1 MRKSVIAL
9 LALGLVVA
17 TTAFASNDVRISQV
31 YTGGGS
37 SSGYYIKDYVELFN
51 SGSVAVDLGSY
62 ALQYGSAT
70 GSSFGS
76 ASYNWFNFPAGTT
89 IQPCG
94 YLLIETSSAGS
105 GGVALPVPAD
115 FSTTSLSMS
124 GSSGKLALVNNQNPN
139 NLCSNP
145 SVFIDLF
152 GYGTANCYEGTAA
165 PNSSTTTTF
174 VRNNGGMTD
183 TDNNF
188 NDFTVAAT
196 SGVTMHN
203 SLSPRN
209 PDCLAVPAKSTT
221 WGKIKTIYR

>member
-17 TTAFASNDVRISQV
+17 TTAFASNPVRISQV

-76 ASYNWFNFPAGTT
+76 ASYNWFNFPAGTM

-105 GGVALPVPAD
+105 GGVVLPVAAD

-124 GSSGKLALVNNQNPN
+124 GSSGKLGLVNNQNPN

-145 SVFIDLF
+145 SAFIDLF
-152 GYGTANCYEGTAA
+152 GYGTANCYETAAA

-174 VRNNGGMTD
+174 VRKLGGMTD
-183 TDNNF
+183 TDNNSL
-188 NDFTVAAT
+188 DFTVEAT
-196 SGVTMHN
+196 STVTLHN
-203 SLSPRN
+203 SASGTN
-209 PDCLAVPAKSTT
+209 PGCGVVPTHNTT
-221 WGKIKTIYR
+221 WGQVKTIYR